1 MLQSWRCSTPRKIDA
16 EQWRATRSSEVVDRA
31 RAEHTPIYLAPRG
44 RRVAAVIDADGL
56 DGISELAG
64 DMAGIRAAGAARA
77 EMRATRETSI
87 PWEQVRAD
95 LAVGITRSR
104 EGADDGDVLA
114 EVPVDELDAALR
126 TAADG
131 PETARQGGPAPP
143 RVRSSRSR
151 RSPRAG

>member
-16 EQWRATRSSEVVDRA
+16 ERWRATRSSEVIDRA
-31 RAEHTPIYLAPRG
+31 RAEDTPIYLAPRG
-44 RRVAAVIDADGL
+44 RRVAAVIDADDL
-56 DGISELAG
+56 EGILELAG
-64 DMAGIRAAGAARA
+64 DMAGNRADGAARA
-77 EMRATRETSI
+77 EMRATRETPI

-95 LAVGITRSR
+95 L
-104 EGADDGDVLA
+104 
-114 EVPVDELDAALR
+114 DAARRAALAVSRHLDLR
-126 TAADG
+126 HLSAG